1 MTSKQDNT
9 IQPDDLLKLDNQLCF
24 ALYTASKEITKMYR
38 PMLEK
43 LQLTYPQYITLLALW
58 ETDNLTVK
66 ELGQRL
72 SLDSGTLTPMLKR
85 MEQQQLIE
93 RKRGAQDERQ
103 VFITLT
109 PKGHELKSTASCIPA
124 ELVNKAS
131 SAHIPVDSLMR
142 SIQELTAH
150 LRRLHDAAT
159 E

>member
-1 MTSKQDNT
+1 MTSKPDNT
-9 IQPDDLLKLDNQLCF
+9 MQPSDMLKLDQQLCF
-24 ALYTASKEITKMYR
+24 AIYAASKEVTKLYR

-43 LQLTYPQYITLLALW
+43 LELTYPQYITLLALW
-58 ETDNLTVK
+58 EQDNVTVK

-72 SLDSGTLTPMLKR
+72 FLDSGTLTPMLKR

-109 PKGHELKSTASCIPA
+109 DKGRDLKSAASCIPA
-124 ELVNKAS
+124 ELVSKA
-131 SAHIPVDSLMR
+131 AGADIPVDSLMR
-142 SIQELTAH
+142 NLQELTAYLQAINH
-150 LRRLHDAAT
+150 VG